1 MFSGE
6 QIGTLE
12 YYGEKDVLNPY
23 FIHEEKVLK
32 YHVLRNSEGS
42 LTIIGNYS
50 LISPS
55 ILLKK
60 LSTIRAKIKDGSF
73 LDLSHKPRESIT
85 PEDLMNTPYDGVL
98 LQNTISE
105 ELETELGTM
114 ILVKNLKEEEK
125 Q

>member
-6 QIGTLE
+6 QIATLE
-12 YYGEKDVLNPY
+12 YYGEKDILNPE
-23 FIHEEKVLK
+23 FKHKEKTLT
-32 YHVLRNSEGS
+32 YNIIRNTEGS

-50 LISPS
+50 VISPS

-60 LSTIRAKIKDGSF
+60 LGAIREKLKDGSF

-105 ELETELGTM
+105 ELESELGT
-114 ILVKNLKEEEK
+114 IVLIKNLSEEEK
-125 Q
+125 K